1 MTYDRSFF
9 RYVDET
15 ALASAEVIV
24 PIVVGALHCRSVLDV
39 GCGTGAWLSVYA
51 RRGVEDVVGAD
62 GDYVQRD
69 MLMIAADR
77 FVSTDLTHGFDF
89 GRQFDLV
96 QSLEVAEHLPAS
108 ASDRLV
114 DTLCSHAGTILF
126 SAAVPGQGGEHHV
139 NEQPYERWR
148 ARFAARGFAPYDFVR
163 PRLKGNPDVAPW
175 YAYNTLLYAHE
186 RVESS
191 LPLTVSQTRVPV
203 GSPIPDLSPASFRI
217 RKALLR
223 PLPPAI
229 VTRLARLKRRLRNDR
244 VRPA

>member
-89 GRQFDLV
+89 GRRFDLV
-96 QSLEVAEHLPAS
+96 QSLEVAEHLPVS
-108 ASDRLV
+108 ASDLLV
-114 DTLCSHAGTILF
+114 DNLCSHAGTILF

-163 PRLKGNPDVAPW
+163 PQLKGNADVAPW
-175 YAYNTLLYAHE
+175 YASPP
-186 RVESS
+186 ESS
-191 LPLTVSQTRVPV
+191 LPLTVRQTRVQA
-203 GSPIPDLSPASFRI
+203 GSPIPDVSPASFRI

-223 PLPPAI
+223 PLPEAI
-229 VTRLARLKRRLRNDR
+229 VTRLSRLKRRLRNDR